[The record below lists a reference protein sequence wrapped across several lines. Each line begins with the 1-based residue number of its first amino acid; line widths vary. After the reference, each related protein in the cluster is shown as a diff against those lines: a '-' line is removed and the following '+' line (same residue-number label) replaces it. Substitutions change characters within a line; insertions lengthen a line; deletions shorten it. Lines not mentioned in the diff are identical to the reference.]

1 MRWTNFAIAGLVA
14 GIAAG
19 SPAMAGETSDTSRS
33 ELTAA
38 AAYGRDIYQGRC
50 SNCHS
55 NKAGETAFAPTLYG
69 LIGRKAGGLEGF
81 PYSEKLQNL
90 DFVWSNESLSA
101 WLRSQSLDSPILRMR
116 HLGVEDPG
124 DLDPLVEYLAT
135 LTPQ

>member
-1 MRWTNFAIAGLVA
+1 MRWTNFAIAGLVT
-14 GIAAG
+14 GIVAG
-19 SPAMAGETSDTSRS
+19 SPVIAGETSDTSRS

-90 DFVWSNESLSA
+90 DFVWSNEFTQRLAALAKPRILPSFACVTSA
-101 WLRSQSLDSPILRMR
+101 SRTRVTSIRS
-116 HLGVEDPG
+116 
-124 DLDPLVEYLAT
+124 
-135 LTPQ
+135 